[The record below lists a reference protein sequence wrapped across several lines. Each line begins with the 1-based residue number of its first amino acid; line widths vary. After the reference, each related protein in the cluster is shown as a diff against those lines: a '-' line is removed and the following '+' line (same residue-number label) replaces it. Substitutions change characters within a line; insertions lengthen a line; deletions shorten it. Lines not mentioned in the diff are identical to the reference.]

1 MEIKDLQTKIK
12 GKKEINL
19 TKILEIRTYIPI
31 AEKRV
36 ILETILDKCFTIED
50 GIVICD
56 YILTKIMFELAMIK
70 YHTNLDI
77 DISSEDDYDEIKT
90 MGIDLHKEYASDYG
104 ECQLLFDG
112 MKQELYSRYSI
123 ETSVVNLSNK
133 LSENIG
139 SVTSSLT
146 QKIKNLDMSKFGF
159 EGLELDKF
167 KNLINKYGK

>member
-1 MEIKDLQTKIK
+1 MEIKDLQIKIK

-36 ILETILDKCFTIED
+36 VLETILNKCCTVED
-50 GIVICD
+50 GVVVCD
-56 YILTKIMFELAMIK
+56 YILMKMMFELAMIK
-70 YHTNLDI
+70 YHTNLEVDI
-77 DISSEDDYDEIKT
+77 TSEDDYDEIKKI
-90 MGIDLHKEYASDYG
+90 GIDFHNEYASDYE

-112 MKQELYSRYSI
+112 IKQELYSRYSI

-139 SVTSSLT
+139 SVASSLA
-146 QKIKNLDMSKFGF
+146 QKIKNIDVSKFGF
-159 EGLELDKF
+159 EGLEFDKF

>member
-1 MEIKDLQTKIK
+1 MEIKEFAKKIK

-36 ILETILDKCFTIED
+36 ILETILDKCCVVED
-50 GIVICD
+50 GVVSCD
-56 YILTKIMFELAMIK
+56 YILMKMMFELAMIK

-77 DISSEDDYDEIKT
+77 NISSEDDYDEIKT
-90 MGIDLHKEYASDYG
+90 IGIDFHNEYISDYG

-139 SVTSSLT
+139 SVASSLT
-146 QKIKNLDMSKFGF
+146 QKIKSLDMSKFGF

>member
-1 MEIKDLQTKIK
+1 MNINELAKKIK

-36 ILETILDKCFTIED
+36 ILETILDKCFVIED
-50 GIVICD
+50 GIVSCD
-56 YILTKIMFELAMIK
+56 YILMKMMFELAMIK
-70 YHTNLDI
+70 YHTNLEI
-77 DISSEDDYDEIKT
+77 DIASEDDYDEIKK
-90 MGIDLHKEYASDYG
+90 MGIDLHNEYASDYE

-112 MKQELYSRYSI
+112 IKQELYSRYSI

-139 SVTSSLT
+139 SVANSLT
-146 QKIKNLDMSKFGF
+146 QKIKSLDMSKFGF
-159 EGLELDKF
+159 EGLDLDKF